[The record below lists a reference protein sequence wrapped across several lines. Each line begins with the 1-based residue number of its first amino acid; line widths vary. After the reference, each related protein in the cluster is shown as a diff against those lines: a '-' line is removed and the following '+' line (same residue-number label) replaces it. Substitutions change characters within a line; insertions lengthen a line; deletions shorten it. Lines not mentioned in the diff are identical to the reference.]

1 MPLPTV
7 APWSPTACRFTE
19 QQKPRVL
26 VSLAAVGLFMA
37 VGWPLIVYY
46 TGWWGLVKFWL
57 MPWLG
62 YHFWMS
68 EYCSPLLAARTCY
81 AMLCCAAISISFTR
95 PHLCCRHFHC
105 CTPHGAAHPFQAR
118 WGVEC
123 GQGAAVWHCALRLP
137 LGEASGSGD
146 AALQKLQPERP
157 PPEAGITASLALAS
171 HTFAVGGV
179 PVLRHQCSCAASRHV
194 QDSLVQP
201 AGRHR

>member
-81 AMLCCAAISISFTR
+81 AMLRCHIHLFHSSPLMLQALSLLCTTR
-95 PHLCCRHFHC
+95 RRTSLSS
-105 CTPHGAAHPFQAR
+105 
-118 WGVEC
+118 
-123 GQGAAVWHCALRLP
+123 P
-137 LGEASGSGD
+137 LGSGM
-146 AALQKLQPERP
+146 RP
-157 PPEAGITASLALAS
+157 RRSCLALCTA
-171 HTFAVGGV
+171 TTPG
-179 PVLRHQCSCAASRHV
+179 
-194 QDSLVQP
+194 
-201 AGRHR
+201 